1 MLVRMIGMDSVGHVH
16 GEQHAVPVGL
26 QKLIAASVQSQ
37 QNPLQ
42 HRRQEGGT
50 CALLGTAADLLVV
63 EVGSHVDSPL
73 PTAFYHSCSNGLDA
87 GQIVQTG

>member
-16 GEQHAVPVGL
+16 GKQHAVPVGL
-26 QKLIAASVQSQ
+26 QKLVSASVQSQ

-50 CALLGTAADLLVV
+50 CALLGTAADFLMVKICCHIDPPIP
-63 EVGSHVDSPL
+63 S
-73 PTAFYHSCSNGLDA
+73 AFQKRRGNGLHA

>member
-1 MLVRMIGMDSVGHVH
+1 MGHVH

-26 QKLIAASVQSQ
+26 QELIAASVQSQ

-50 CALLGTAADLLVV
+50 CALLGTAADLLIII
-63 EVGSHVDSPL
+63 EENSVDAIFTETS
-73 PTAFYHSCSNGLDA
+73 TDSG
-87 GQIVQTG
+87 